1 MFYKGKH
8 FKKEEKR
15 KPIEKV
21 IDIIR
26 KIGDKALAKKIKQ
39 RLQNLFMG
47 YYSNWQRNM
56 AKNHDSL
63 GSNPR

>member
-26 KIGDKALAKKIKQ
+26 KIGDKALAKKIK
-39 RLQNLFMG
+39 
-47 YYSNWQRNM
+47 
-56 AKNHDSL
+56 
-63 GSNPR
+63 